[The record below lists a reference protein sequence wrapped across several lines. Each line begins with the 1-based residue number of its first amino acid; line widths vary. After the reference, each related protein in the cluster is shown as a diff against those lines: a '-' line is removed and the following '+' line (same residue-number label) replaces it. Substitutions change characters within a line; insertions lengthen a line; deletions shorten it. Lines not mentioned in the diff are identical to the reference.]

1 MHPHVVVEM
10 LDLVK
15 LSWTD
20 RADVR
25 GPLRAGHHAS
35 RDGPGASAGGSGC
48 AVGGAVQSHVPLQQG
63 LVGEFLLA
71 DVALVGLLPAVEAHV
86 HIKGA
91 LLGEALVADTA
102 LVCPHAS
109 VRHHVF
115 D

>member
-10 LDLVK
+10 LNLVK

-25 GPLRAGHHAS
+25 GPLCAGHHPGG
-35 RDGPGASAGGSGC
+35 DGPRASAGGSRC
-48 AVGGAVQSHVPLQQG
+48 AVGGTVQSHMPLQQG
-63 LVGEFLLA
+63 LVGELLLA
-71 DVALVGLLPAVEAHV
+71 DIALIGLLPSVQTHV
-86 HIKGA
+86 HIQGA
-91 LLGEALVADTA
+91 LLGEALVADAA
-102 LVCPHAS
+102 LVGPHTG

>member
-25 GPLRAGHHAS
+25 GPLRAGHHAGG
-35 RDGPGASAGGSGC
+35 DGPRAGAGGSRR
-48 AVGGAVQSHVPLQQG
+48 AVGGTVQSHMPLQQG
-63 LVGEFLLA
+63 LVGELLLA
-71 DVALVGLLPAVEAHV
+71 DVALVGLLPAVETHV

-102 LVCPHAS
+102 LVGPHAS
-109 VRHHVF
+109 VCHHVF

>member
-10 LDLVK
+10 LNLVK

-25 GPLRAGHHAS
+25 GPLRAGHHPA
-35 RDGPGASAGGSGC
+35 RDSPCTSGGGSRC
-48 AVGGAVQSHVPLQQG
+48 AVGGTVQSHMPLQQG
-63 LVGEFLLA
+63 LVGELLLA

-102 LVCPHAS
+102 LVRPHTS
-109 VRHHVF
+109 VCHHVF

>member
-25 GPLRAGHHAS
+25 GPLRAGHHAG
-35 RDGPGASAGGSGC
+35 RDGPRAGAGGSRC
-48 AVGGAVQSHVPLQQG
+48 AVGGTVQSHMPLQQG
-63 LVGEFLLA
+63 LVGELLLA
-71 DVALVGLLPAVEAHV
+71 DVALVGLLPAVETHV

-102 LVCPHAS
+102 LVGPHAS
-109 VRHHVF
+109 VCHHVF

>member
-25 GPLRAGHHAS
+25 GPLRAGHHAGGDS
-35 RDGPGASAGGSGC
+35 PGAGAGGSGR
-48 AVGGAVQSHVPLQQG
+48 AVGGAVQSHMPLQQG
-63 LVGEFLLA
+63 LVGELLLA
-71 DVALVGLLPAVEAHV
+71 DVALVGLLPAVETHV
-86 HIKGA
+86 HIQGA
-91 LLGEALVADTA
+91 LLGEALVADAA
-102 LVCPHAS
+102 LVGPHAS
-109 VRHHVF
+109 VCHHVF